1 MIYVSFFSKCTLLSY
16 TNFPITFHPILYS
29 IYDIEQNKFHFFLLF
44 FQKSLLE
51 KITKIAFHRK
61 ISRECLLCLFLV
73 YLLVYTYNI
82 SLECVSP
89 VTAAHIRNSYTCR
102 ALRTDEFTAAYINTN
117 MSISFIRIKEY

>member
-1 MIYVSFFSKCTLLSY
+1 MFHFFSKCTLLPY
-16 TNFPITFHPILYS
+16 TNFPITFPLILYS
-29 IYDIEQNKFHFFLLF
+29 IYDIEQNKFHFFFYF
-44 FQKSLLE
+44 FKNSFVE
-51 KITKIAFHRK
+51 NITKIAFHRK
-61 ISRECLLCLFLV
+61 ISRECTLCLFPL